1 VPQETPCGWW
11 AAGLEKPLS
20 HGADEGTTS
29 QIGSNGTKMVL
40 IDLNDHLNLL
50 NFFLCTKSGGG

>member
-1 VPQETPCGWW
+1 MWLVGCW
-11 AAGLEKPLS
+11 AGKAVLARCFLACS
-20 HGADEGTTS
+20 DEGTTS